1 MAKQT
6 RDTLKQFF
14 SAGKL
19 PTEEHFSDLIDSS
32 LNTLDEG
39 FDKSEEF
46 GFEITPTNGSLSKE
60 NLISFF
66 RKLTD
71 KNPSWTMSYQ
81 ARDESLLFIHTDA
94 FDNSQRTVLSMS
106 MDGKL
111 SVSVDENNEEVEY
124 INQLDHTPT
133 RLEVGGA
140 IKAPARCG
148 TALTI
153 DASIPADGKFHPV
166 TEKLFGVQALEVV
179 ATLEC
184 REHARFSVLHAIA
197 LNAHNPRWK
206 ILNFWNRSSRI
217 RIHQSYYSGPRD
229 RLKLRWESM
238 PDEDNPGVEVYRLC
252 IKSAFQF
259 PETTKIKYHVTKLW
273 NAAWELERQ
282 GSVEDIDGA

>member
-1 MAKQT
+1 M
-6 RDTLKQFF
+6 R
-14 SAGKL
+14 
-19 PTEEHFSDLIDSS
+19 DLIN
-32 LNTLDEG
+32 LKNLDL
-39 FDKSEEF
+39 K
-46 GFEITPTNGSLSKE
+46 ITPTNGSLSKE

-81 ARDESLLFIHTDA
+81 ARDESLQFIHTDA
-94 FDNSQRTVLSMS
+94 FDNSRRTVLSMS

-111 SVSVDENNEEVEY
+111 SVSVDENNEEVEH

-148 TALTI
+148 TALTL

-184 REHARFSVLHAIA
+184 REHARFSILHAIA

-206 ILNFWNRSSRI
+206 IITIFGTARVGYVSINHITAVRGTGLSCAGSLCRMRI
-217 RIHQSYYSGPRD
+217 I
-229 RLKLRWESM
+229 L
-238 PDEDNPGVEVYRLC
+238 
-252 IKSAFQF
+252 A
-259 PETTKIKYHVTKLW
+259 
-273 NAAWELERQ
+273 
-282 GSVEDIDGA
+282 